1 MNLTS
6 GGNIL
11 RKKAAIL
18 FLLVF
23 WIQPFSVFADAYLRS
38 EGPGVTVF
46 SPSALKAAA
55 DEIVTICP
63 RLKQGVAERIG
74 WPFRFSTTVW
84 LVDDERLFQRM
95 IGRPYFAAFVQ
106 PERGAMVI
114 DYTKMHIRPMTLETT
129 LKHELCHLLLHQHI
143 PASRLPRWLDEGI
156 AQWASDGFSELLA
169 EEGGD
174 ALHRAVL
181 SENLPSFDRLNRYFL
196 LDRPSVQL
204 AYEASRSIVDHMVRQ
219 YEVKGLLR
227 LLGALRNGD
236 TLEAAFPAALGAS
249 IEDVERG
256 WHDSMGKTDAW
267 WMLATVHLYEILFF
281 AAAVMTLLAFA
292 RLIAKKKHY
301 VDPEEADET
310 DV

>member
-6 GGNIL
+6 GGNIR
-11 RKKAAIL
+11 RKQAAIL

-23 WIQPFSVFADAYLRS
+23 WIQPFSAFGEDYFRS

-46 SPSALKAAA
+46 SPPTLRGAAG
-55 DEIVTICP
+55 EIVTIYP
-63 RLKQGVAERIG
+63 RLKQDVAERIG
-74 WPFRFSTTVW
+74 WPFRVSPTVW
-84 LVDDERLFQRM
+84 LLDDEALFQSM

-114 DYTKMHIRPMTLETT
+114 DNTKMHIRPMTLETT

-169 EEGGD
+169 DDGGH
-174 ALHRAVL
+174 ALRRAVL
-181 SENLPSFDRLNRYFL
+181 SENLPSFERVNRYFL

-219 YEVKGLLR
+219 YEVEGLLR
-227 LLGALRNGD
+227 LLGALKDGD
-236 TLEAAFPAALGAS
+236 TPETAFPAALGVS
-249 IEDVERG
+249 LEDVERG
-256 WHDSMGKTDAW
+256 WHDSMGKSDAW
-267 WMLATVHLYEILFF
+267 WMIATVHLYEILFF

-292 RLIAKKKHY
+292 RLVAKKKHY
-301 VDPEEADET
+301 VDPEDPDEPE
-310 DV
+310 D